1 METNNIV
8 LKVVKQLLVYSID
21 STIINEDNTITHFNS
36 DEFLD
41 NHPDRRK
48 TPEFTEKEELELIK
62 YINDI
67 SKLIFK

>member
-1 METNNIV
+1 METNNII
-8 LKVVKQLLVYSID
+8 LNVVKQLLVYNID
-21 STIINEDNTITHFNS
+21 STIINEDNTVTHVHS

-48 TPEFTEKEELELIK
+48 TPEYTEKEELELIK

-67 SKLIFK
+67 NKII